1 MLQGAAG
8 ALLTPQVLAI
18 LGSTYVGAQ
27 RAKAFAA
34 FGFAMGIAGVLGQL
48 IGGALIQ
55 ADLLGLGWR
64 TIFLINLPVGLLTVP
79 LVHRVVPESR
89 GPRARLDLIGAV
101 LGTATIA
108 ALVLPL
114 VEGREHHWPV
124 WTWISLASVPVL
136 GSAFLISQRRRR
148 APLVE
153 LSLFRVRS
161 FAAGTAAATTFGLVP
176 PAFFFVLAL
185 YLQFGRGYDP
195 LFSGTVFAV
204 VGIGYFTAMFGA
216 EALARRLGR
225 QVLALG
231 ALLVAAG
238 CGALAIAA
246 DASSALDL
254 APGLALVG
262 FGIGAVLVP
271 MSSMALAG
279 LDPAHAGSAAG
290 VLATGQ
296 QIGAAT
302 GVAVV
307 GTVFFALAPIP
318 HAFVVS
324 LAVIAGLTLA
334 TAALAQLLPN

>member
-1 MLQGAAG
+1 
-8 ALLTPQVLAI
+8 
-18 LGSTYVGAQ
+18 
-27 RAKAFAA
+27 
-34 FGFAMGIAGVLGQL
+34 
-48 IGGALIQ
+48 
-55 ADLLGLGWR
+55 
-64 TIFLINLPVGLLTVP
+64 
-79 LVHRVVPESR
+79 
-89 GPRARLDLIGAV
+89 
-101 LGTATIA
+101 
-108 ALVLPL
+108 
-114 VEGREHHWPV
+114 
-124 WTWISLASVPVL
+124 
-136 GSAFLISQRRRR
+136 SQRHRR

-153 LSLFRVRS
+153 LNLFRARS

-185 YLQFGRGYDP
+185 YLQLGRGYGP

-204 VGIGYFTAMFGA
+204 VGIGYFAAMFGA

-246 DASSALDL
+246 NTNSALDL

-271 MSSMALAG
+271 LSSMALAG

-290 VLATGQ
+290 MLATGQ

-324 LAVIAGLTLA
+324 LVVIAGLTLV
-334 TAALAQLLPN
+334 TAALAQLLPRLT